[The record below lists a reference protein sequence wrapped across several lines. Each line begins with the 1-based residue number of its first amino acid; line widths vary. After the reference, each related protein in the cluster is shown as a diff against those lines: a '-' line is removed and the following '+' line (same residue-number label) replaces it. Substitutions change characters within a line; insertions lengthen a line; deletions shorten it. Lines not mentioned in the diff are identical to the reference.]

1 MTPAETLLAKLSEW
15 RPAGAGRHSLT
26 TPPAAGWTATLAADK
41 TDTLGCLAWEL
52 TLTGPSLPA
61 GGRDGTGTRTGDAP
75 ESLTLRGWADRI
87 AARASGL
94 LEPLTVHEIDETRGE
109 AVLRSNAPSQK
120 GDDLLYTEVRL
131 SGLGHARV
139 RRFRASH
146 AHSKREQ
153 VAFAVTHEALAKLAG
168 DIAG

>member
-26 TPPAAGWTATLAADK
+26 TPPVDGWTATLAADK

-52 TLTGPSLPA
+52 TLT
-61 GGRDGTGTRTGDAP
+61 RTGDAP
-75 ESLTLRGWADRI
+75 ETLTLRGWGDRI

-94 LEPLTVHEIDETRGE
+94 LEPLTVHEIDDTRGE
-109 AVLRSNAPSQK
+109 AVLRSTAPSQK